1 MFTWLKHPSI
11 LGYDVAGE
19 VVAVGKDVTRFQ
31 VRDRVVGF
39 AVGTDGKVNDPA
51 EGAFQE
57 YVVLRPDL
65 TSPIPSS
72 LSYEAAS
79 VIPLGLS
86 TAAAGLFQEDTLAL
100 HLPSLS
106 PKPTNQTL
114 IVWGGSTSVGCNA
127 IQLGVA
133 AGYEVFTTCS
143 PSNFDLVRRLG
154 ASKAFDY
161 RSKSVVPDMINA
173 MKGKTAAGALTM
185 GDGAAEAC
193 MQILAK
199 CKGNKF
205 VAMATGPLLKPE
217 PQSLVLLRTAV
228 YFVSWMIAYKIKGLF
243 NGVKS
248 NFIFSTSVTH
258 NGVGKAVFADFLPKA
273 LENGIFVASPE
284 PFVVGKGLEAIQ
296 EAFSIQ
302 EKGVSAKK
310 VVVSL

>member
-19 VVAVGKDVTRFQ
+19 VVEVGKDVTRFQ

-86 TAAAGLFQEDTLAL
+86 TAAAGLFQKDTLAL

-106 PKPTNQTL
+106 PKPTGQTL

-133 AGYEVFTTCS
+133 AGHEVFTTYS
-143 PSNFDLVRRLG
+143 ARARLSTTE
-154 ASKAFDY
+154 A
-161 RSKSVVPDMINA
+161 R
-173 MKGKTAAGALTM
+173 ALFP
-185 GDGAAEAC
+185 
-193 MQILAK
+193 I
-199 CKGNKF
+199 
-205 VAMATGPLLKPE
+205 
-217 PQSLVLLRTAV
+217 
-228 YFVSWMIAYKIKGLF
+228 
-243 NGVKS
+243 
-248 NFIFSTSVTH
+248 
-258 NGVGKAVFADFLPKA
+258 
-273 LENGIFVASPE
+273 
-284 PFVVGKGLEAIQ
+284 
-296 EAFSIQ
+296 
-302 EKGVSAKK
+302 
-310 VVVSL
+310 